1 MDKEKIASLHQKFK
15 EFVSGYYGKDSYT
28 DKNVKIK
35 EGHTFRVCKHIIGIA
50 ESLNLEQEDAY
61 IAETAALFHDIGR
74 FEQLRRYKTFNDRKS
89 VNHPEL
95 GVKVLE
101 QENLLAGL
109 TAAEQEII
117 MKTVKFHNVRDLPTG
132 ESEAVIFFL
141 KLLKDADK
149 LDILQVLTNYYSS
162 ADYGSNPALELDLPN
177 AKKLSEA
184 VVKEIL
190 ASKPVDASN
199 VKGPEDF
206 RILQLSWVFDIYSD
220 FALTYLKKHRFVDK
234 ILATFPPNE
243 IPGIEEIRQ
252 HVESH
257 LNSRLQNKITLKLE
271 TE

>member
-1 MDKEKIASLHQKFK
+1 MNIEKIRSLRQRFLNYVAG
-15 EFVSGYYGKDSYT
+15 FYGKDSYT

-50 ESLNLEQEDAY
+50 ESLNLEQEDVY

-74 FEQLRRYKTFNDRKS
+74 FEQLRKYKTFNDRKS
-89 VNHPEL
+89 ENHAEL

-101 QENLLAGL
+101 QENLLADL

-117 MKTVKFHNVRDLPTG
+117 IKTVKFHNVRDLPTG

-141 KLLKDADK
+141 KMLKDADK

-184 VVKEIL
+184 VVNEIL
-190 ASKPVDASN
+190 ESKTVNARH
-199 VKGPEDF
+199 VKSPEDF
-206 RILQLSWVFDIYSD
+206 RILQLSWVFDIHSD
-220 FALTYLKKHRFVDK
+220 FALTYVKEHRFVDK
-234 ILATFPPNE
+234 ILATFASGE

-257 LNSRLQNKITLKLE
+257 LDSKLH

>member
-1 MDKEKIASLHQKFK
+1 MDIKKIGSLRRNFK
-15 EFVSGYYGKDSYT
+15 EYVSSYYGKDSYT

-35 EGHTFRVCKHIIGIA
+35 EKHSLRVCKHIIGIT
-50 ESLNLEQEDAY
+50 ESLNLEQEDVY

-74 FEQLRRYKTFNDRKS
+74 FEQLRKYKTFNDRKS
-89 VNHPEL
+89 ENHAEL

-109 TAAEQEII
+109 KTAEHEII
-117 MKTVKFHNVRDLPTG
+117 MKAVKFHNVRDLPTG

-190 ASKPVDASN
+190 ESKPVNARH
-199 VKGPEDF
+199 VKSPEDF
-206 RILQLSWVFDIYSD
+206 RILQLSWVFDLYSD
-220 FALTYLKKHRFVDK
+220 FALSYVKEHGFVDK
-234 ILATFPPNE
+234 ILATFSSNE

-257 LNSRLQNKITLKLE
+257 LNSKLQ